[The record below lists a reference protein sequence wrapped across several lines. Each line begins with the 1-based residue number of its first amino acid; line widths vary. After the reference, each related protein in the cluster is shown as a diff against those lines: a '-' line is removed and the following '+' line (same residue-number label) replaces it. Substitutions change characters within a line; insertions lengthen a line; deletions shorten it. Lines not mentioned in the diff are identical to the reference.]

1 MASYLNRYDGVGKTF
16 KRFLSKTSQRIGWR
30 HPCYYGNI
38 HKPTRTRSS
47 CWWAAC
53 KSSESRSDERPGRP
67 PRLRISEPG
76 SCLGLVPLS
85 NVWIKCLMHL
95 KKQKTNKL
103 INQISPTRFHLQTY
117 QTDTWPYYF
126 LRHNLFS
133 FLPCPWKHFLPFWIF
148 ADAIN
153 TNQNSPFYT

>member
-1 MASYLNRYDGVGKTF
+1 MASYLNRYDGAGKMFT
-16 KRFLSKTSQRIGWR
+16 RFLSKT
-30 HPCYYGNI
+30 HPSYYGNI
-38 HKPTRTRSS
+38 HKPTRICSS

-76 SCLGLVPLS
+76 SCLRLVPLS

-95 KKQKTNKL
+95 KKTKQKPPKQ

-133 FLPCPWKHFLPFWIF
+133 FLPCPRKHFLPFRIF

-153 TNQNSPFYT
+153 TNQNSPFNT